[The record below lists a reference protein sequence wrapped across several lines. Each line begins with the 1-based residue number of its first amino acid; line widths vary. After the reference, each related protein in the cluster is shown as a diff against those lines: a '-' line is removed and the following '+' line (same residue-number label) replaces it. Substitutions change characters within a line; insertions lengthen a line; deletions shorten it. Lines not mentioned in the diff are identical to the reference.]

1 MTQILSVFF
10 ILTTFMMTSNVYATD
25 INVTDESHEKNN
37 TIESSYLS
45 GGGATV
51 FAQGRNAFSLPSAN
65 IPLLEKLDFNVGNSF
80 FRNPWVIAP
89 ASTDARD
96 GLGPLFNTNG
106 CQNCHIKDGRGHAP
120 DSPEDNAVSLLV
132 RLSIPELLVYE
143 EPSAHKKL
151 PDFKEP
157 TGYKEPS
164 AYKESSVN
172 KKSSAHKKNLNIKR
186 KIHQGT
192 IPEPTYGG
200 QLQDFAIPGV
210 KPEGRVRIDYSDV
223 VVNFDDGE
231 TVVLRK
237 PALSITQLAYGAMH
251 PNVQLSARIAP
262 PMIGLG
268 LLEAID
274 EGHIRQLADPG
285 DRNNDGISGRA
296 NEVWSPKQKKLALG
310 RFGWKAGQPS
320 VLEQNAGAFNGDL
333 GITSSLLMNDGCS
346 PAQKKCRQ
354 APNGNGPL
362 GEPEVSDKIL
372 NFVTFYSK
380 NLAVPARRDIN
391 KPSVKL
397 GERLFTT
404 LACAACHRPTWKTSA
419 NYSMT
424 WLANQTIHP
433 YTDLLLHDMGE
444 GLADNRPE
452 FEANGREWRTSP
464 LWGIGLSKVVSK
476 KASFLHD
483 GRARNLQEAVLW
495 HGGEAQQSQQAFID
509 LPKSQRNALI
519 DFLNSL

>member
-1 MTQILSVFF
+1 
-10 ILTTFMMTSNVYATD
+10 MMTSNVYAAD
-25 INVTDESHEKNN
+25 INVTDDKHEKSN
-37 TIESSYLS
+37 IKESSYLS

-51 FAQGRNAFSLPSAN
+51 FAKGRNAFSLPSAN
-65 IPLLEKLDFNVGNSF
+65 IPLLGKLDFNVGNSF

-143 EPSAHKKL
+143 EPLAQH
-151 PDFKEP
+151 
-157 TGYKEPS
+157 KEPS
-164 AYKESSVN
+164 AYEN
-172 KKSSAHKKNLNIKR
+172 PSAHKKNSEIRR

-192 IPEPTYGG
+192 VPEPTYGG

-210 KPEGRVRIDYSDV
+210 KPEGRVRIDYSDI

-231 TVVLRK
+231 TVILRK

-251 PNVQLSARIAP
+251 PNVQLSVRIAP

-274 EGHIRQLADPG
+274 EDQIRQLADPS
-285 DRNNDGISGRA
+285 DSDNDGISGRV
-296 NEVWSPKQKKLALG
+296 NEVWSPKQNKLALG

-333 GITSSLLMNDGCS
+333 GITSALLMSDDCS
-346 PAQKKCRQ
+346 PVQKKCRQ

-391 KPSVKL
+391 KPSVKI
-397 GERLFTT
+397 GERLFT
-404 LACAACHRPTWKTSA
+404 AVGCAACHKPTWKTSA

-495 HGGEAQQSQQAFID
+495 HGGEAQQSQEAFID
-509 LPKSQRNALI
+509 LPKTQRNALI

>member
-1 MTQILSVFF
+1 MIQFLSVFF
-10 ILTTFMMTSNVYATD
+10 ILTAFMATSKVYAAGV
-25 INVTDESHEKNN
+25 NVTGDMHKKN
-37 TIESSYLS
+37 TTKESSYLS

-96 GLGPLFNTNG
+96 GLGPLFNANG

-132 RLSIPELLVYE
+132 RLSIPERLVYE
-143 EPSAHKKL
+143 EPSVY
-151 PDFKEP
+151 KEP
-157 TGYKEPS
+157 SANQEPS

-172 KKSSAHKKNLNIKR
+172 KKISAHKKNSEIRR

-192 IPEPTYGG
+192 VPEPTYGG
-200 QLQDFAIPGV
+200 QLQDFSIPGV
-210 KPEGRVRIDYSDV
+210 KPEGRIRIDYSDV

-231 TVVLRK
+231 IVVLRK

-268 LLEAID
+268 LLEAI
-274 EGHIRQLADPG
+274 EEEQIRHFADPS
-285 DRNNDGISGRA
+285 DSDSNGISGRV

-333 GITSSLLMNDGCS
+333 GITSTLLTSDDCS

-354 APNGNGPL
+354 ATNGNGPL

-380 NLAVPARRDIN
+380 NLAVPARRDVN

-404 LACAACHRPTWKTSA
+404 LGCAVCHRPTWKTSA

-452 FEANGREWRTSP
+452 FEASGREWRTSP

-495 HGGEAQQSQQAFID
+495 HGGEAQQSQEAFIA